1 MIRHAVLAGMYL
13 WMLALLTA
21 CGTLETGADR
31 ELPDT
36 GIAILEGYKRFYV
49 LYYEQGDISAV
60 DGKRPDNLLGYVNSV
75 RLLPGG
81 HWIEI
86 QLERYAF
93 GGGGPFAICAFR
105 FQFEAQRRYQIKA
118 HSLTADV
125 GLLAHPSHSPYKGSI
140 SLETSTPGGQE
151 KTENVAAVCTT
162 PHQNLCIKDS
172 DCPSNY
178 PCQTQPGFEFG
189 ACSPR
194 DR

>member
-1 MIRHAVLAGMYL
+1 MIRRAVLAGMSL
-13 WMLALLTA
+13 WMLALLAA

-36 GIAILEGYKRFYV
+36 GIAVLEGYKRFYV

-105 FQFEAQRRYQIKA
+105 FQFEARHRYQIKA

-125 GLLAHPSHSPYKGSI
+125 GLLAHPSHSSYKGSI
-140 SLETSTPGGQE
+140 SLETSTPGGTE
-151 KTENVAAVCTT
+151 KIENVAAVCAT

-178 PCQTQPGFEFG
+178 PCHTQPGFEFG
-189 ACSPR
+189 TCSPR